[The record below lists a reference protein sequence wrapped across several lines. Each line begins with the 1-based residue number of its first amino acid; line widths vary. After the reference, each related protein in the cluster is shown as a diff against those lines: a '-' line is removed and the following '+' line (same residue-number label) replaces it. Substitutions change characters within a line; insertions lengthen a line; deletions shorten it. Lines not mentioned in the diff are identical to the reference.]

1 MYFVQVSGVGI
12 EMNSLNLT
20 LRQNICIRNKIKTL
34 RSCLVMQHDP
44 PALYLNLEARFIS
57 LISAWL
63 YTGYIHFPVMNELL
77 PPPR

>member
-1 MYFVQVSGVGI
+1 
-12 EMNSLNLT
+12 
-20 LRQNICIRNKIKTL
+20 
-34 RSCLVMQHDP
+34 MQHDP
-44 PALYLNLEARFIS
+44 PALYLNLETRFIS